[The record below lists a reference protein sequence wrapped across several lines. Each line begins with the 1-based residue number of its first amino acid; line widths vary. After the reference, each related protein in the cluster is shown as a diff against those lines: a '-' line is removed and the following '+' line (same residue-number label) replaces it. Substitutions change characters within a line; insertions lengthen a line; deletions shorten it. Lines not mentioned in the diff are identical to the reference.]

1 MNELWHALARQAE
14 QQPAA
19 IALSDESGSLR
30 YGELWL
36 RIQAQAQHLTAQ
48 LAAHGASGRPVA
60 LAADN
65 GMAWVVQDLACLL
78 AQIPCVPVPPFF
90 NETQRRHLL
99 RDSGCALLC
108 VGTPEGWQLQWLDLP
123 AVTLPAGTC
132 KITYTSGSTGSPKG
146 VCLSQSQLMRT
157 LVALAER
164 LGALEVQQHL
174 CTMPLAV
181 LLENLAGVY
190 LPLWLGRRVHL
201 PSLGS
206 LGLDSLQH
214 PDPQR
219 FIATLAASQADSL
232 ILLPATL
239 GWLVA
244 ACEQGALPAERWRLL
259 AVGGGKSG
267 RLLLQRADAVG
278 LPVYEGY
285 GLSEVGSVVALNG
298 PSARRLGSVGRPLS
312 HLQVRL
318 AADGEV
324 LVRGN
329 SMLGY
334 LGDPNAPDPE
344 GWLATGDWGQWDAD
358 GFLTILGR
366 KKSTL
371 VTGFGRNVAPEWLEA
386 ELAAVPGVLQSFV
399 YGDEGQGVQALLFAP
414 MLAADPHG
422 EARLRA
428 CNQNL
433 PEYAR
438 LNGWQFI
445 KTPFSREAGELTAN
459 GRLRR
464 DTIRQLRLGAD
475 ALAGSRPLFKELS

>member
-1 MNELWHALARQAE
+1 MSELLHRVARHAE
-14 QQPAA
+14 SQPAA
-19 IALSDESGSLR
+19 IALSDESQSLS
-30 YGELWL
+30 YAQLWL
-36 RIQAQAQHLTAQ
+36 RINDEAQRLTAL
-48 LAAHGASGRPVA
+48 LAARGASGRPVA

-65 GMAWVVQDLACLL
+65 GVEWVVLDLACLL

-90 NETQRRHLL
+90 NEAQRLHLL

-108 VGTPEGWQLQWLDLP
+108 VGTPEGWQQQWLDFP
-123 AVTLPAGTC
+123 AVSLPSGTC
-132 KITYTSGSTGSPKG
+132 KITYTSGSTGAPKG

-157 LVALAER
+157 VLALTER
-164 LGALEVQQHL
+164 IGASEVQQHL

-201 PSLGS
+201 PSLSS
-206 LGLDSLQH
+206 LGLGSLQH
-214 PDPQR
+214 PDPKS

-239 GWLVA
+239 AWLVA
-244 ACEQGALPAERWRLL
+244 ACEQGQLPAERWRLL

-267 RLLLQRADAVG
+267 SSLLQRADALG

-298 PSARRLGSVGRPLS
+298 PAARRLGSVGRPLS

-324 LVRGN
+324 LVCGN
-329 SMLGY
+329 PMLGY
-334 LGDPNAPDPE
+334 LGDPVSPDPE
-344 GWLATGDWGQWDAD
+344 GWLATGDWGQWDGD
-358 GFLTILGR
+358 GFLSILGR

-399 YGDEGQGVQALLFAP
+399 YGDEAQGVQALLFAP

-422 EARLRA
+422 EAQLWA

-438 LNGWQFI
+438 LHGWQFI
-445 KTPFSREAGELTAN
+445 ETPFSREAGELTAN

-464 DTIRQLRLGAD
+464 DTICQLRLGAD
-475 ALAGSRPLFKELS
+475 APAGTRHLS

>member
-1 MNELWHALARQAE
+1 M
-14 QQPAA
+14 
-19 IALSDESGSLR
+19 
-30 YGELWL
+30 
-36 RIQAQAQHLTAQ
+36 
-48 LAAHGASGRPVA
+48 
-60 LAADN
+60 
-65 GMAWVVQDLACLL
+65 
-78 AQIPCVPVPPFF
+78 
-90 NETQRRHLL
+90 
-99 RDSGCALLC
+99 
-108 VGTPEGWQLQWLDLP
+108 
-123 AVTLPAGTC
+123 
-132 KITYTSGSTGSPKG
+132 
-146 VCLSQSQLMRT
+146 
-157 LVALAER
+157 
-164 LGALEVQQHL
+164 
-174 CTMPLAV
+174 
-181 LLENLAGVY
+181 
-190 LPLWLGRRVHL
+190 
-201 PSLGS
+201 
-206 LGLDSLQH
+206 
-214 PDPQR
+214 
-219 FIATLAASQADSL
+219 
-232 ILLPATL
+232 
-239 GWLVA
+239 A

-334 LGDPNAPDPE
+334 LGDPSAPDPE

>member
-1 MNELWHALARQAE
+1 MNELWHALAHQAE
-14 QQPAA
+14 LHPAA
-19 IALSDESGSLR
+19 IALSDEHDSLS
-30 YGELWL
+30 YGELWQ
-36 RIQAQAQHLTAQ
+36 RIQTQAQHLSAQ

-65 GMAWVVQDLACLL
+65 GVAWVVLDLACLL

-90 NETQRRHLL
+90 NEAQRLHLL

-108 VGTPEGWQLQWLDLP
+108 VGTPEGWQQQWLDFP
-123 AVTLPAGTC
+123 AVSLPSGTS
-132 KITYTSGSTGSPKG
+132 KITYTSGSTGAPKG
-146 VCLSQSQLMRT
+146 VCLSHSQLMRT
-157 LVALAER
+157 VLALTER
-164 LGALEVQQHL
+164 IGASEVQQHL

-201 PSLGS
+201 PSLSS
-206 LGLDSLQH
+206 LGLGSLQH
-214 PDPQR
+214 PDPKS

-239 GWLVA
+239 AWLVA
-244 ACEQGALPAERWRLL
+244 ACEQGQLPAERWRLL

-267 RLLLQRADAVG
+267 SSLLQRADALG

-298 PSARRLGSVGRPLS
+298 PTARRLGSVGRPLS

-329 SMLGY
+329 PMLGY
-334 LGDPNAPDPE
+334 LGDPVSPDPE
-344 GWLATGDWGQWDAD
+344 GWLATGDWGQWDGD
-358 GFLTILGR
+358 GFLSILGR

-399 YGDEGQGVQALLFAP
+399 YGDEAQGVQALLFAP
-414 MLAADPHG
+414 MLTADPHG
-422 EARLRA
+422 EAQLRA

-438 LNGWQFI
+438 LHGWQFI
-445 KTPFSREAGELTAN
+445 ETPFSREAGELTAN

-464 DTIRQLRLGAD
+464 DTIWQLRLGAD
-475 ALAGSRPLFKELS
+475 APAGTRHLS